1 MAAWSPRLLSILRIM
16 AALLFMEHGLMKLLA
31 FPAAQPGAPDPL
43 PAMLLAAALIEVIGG
58 GLIALGLFTRVAA
71 FVCSGQMAAAYF
83 IAHGSQSF
91 WPALNG
97 GDAAILFCFVF
108 LYIAAAGPGPWSV
121 DAVRSKSGNART
133 AVG

>member
-1 MAAWSPRLLSILRIM
+1 MAAWAPRLLSILRII
-16 AALLFMEHGLMKLLA
+16 AALLFMEHGLMKLFG
-31 FPAAQPGAPDPL
+31 FPAPQPGAPDPL

-58 GLIALGLFTRVAA
+58 GLIALGLFTRLAA
-71 FVCSGQMAAAYF
+71 FVCSGQMAVAYF

-97 GDAAILFCFVF
+97 GDGAILFCFVF

-121 DAVRSKSGNART
+121 DALRTRRSAP
-133 AVG
+133 